1 MTTITSSFL
10 SLNIRDIIHGL
21 IMAVGGA
28 VLGIITGSLQTGNL
42 TFNYT
47 AIWHAAATA
56 AVVYLGKKFFTPSQQ
71 VKPVQ

>member
-1 MTTITSSFL
+1 
-10 SLNIRDIIHGL
+10 
-21 IMAVGGA
+21 MAVGGA